1 MDDYQGSHAVR
12 LTSIVVN
19 DCPPISRFDV
29 AGLSDVVVIA
39 GPNGVGK
46 TRLLTRMMEYLSNP
60 QGYPGCVAS
69 IEATSED
76 ERAAWGVSM
85 LNLTDPSDARRY
97 LATLQANRRRRNLR
111 SSILQFESDRTI
123 QNLQPY
129 AFSWDITDPM
139 DEELGWNF
147 SFQSWKNRW
156 QDTVHSM
163 YRLIEHQKQSIANRA
178 VQLRKEGKGAMKLEF
193 DDPMTRFKEVFSLLL
208 APKTLADPSARRQ
221 ALEYEYNGEV
231 FDVSTL
237 SSGEREVVN
246 IAFDFLLRQPTDCIV
261 FFDEPELHL
270 HPELSHRLI
279 RTLRGIGSRN
289 QFVLSTHSPD
299 VITASLDKSVVFV
312 SPPRPDPATQSPAN
326 QAIPVAEDDETDHA
340 LRLLGQ
346 SIGIIALGKKLVLIE
361 GEQSSLDKEVYGSIV
376 RDRYPDLVMVPS
388 GGRHVIQSF
397 ELLREAVLSKTI
409 WGVEFFM
416 LCDRDSAPVV
426 PEGSAASARLRILS
440 RYHLEN
446 YFLDESTWA
455 TAFRNLESAGHWLRD
470 PAAIRARLRELARDL
485 ASYATALAV
494 TAQLRQESGNVDVMP
509 KACHGR
515 TLNDLVDLLTDRG
528 ASEQSRV
535 EAVLD
540 GSRISTAATEY
551 HESLMQSIEADD
563 DQWKALVPGKPLL
576 AQFAGAAGVHGGRMK
591 NLYLSVAGDQDTNPF
606 SEIDGIFSAFS
617 AT

>member
-1 MDDYQGSHAVR
+1 MR
-12 LTSIVVN
+12 LLSLVIN
-19 DCPPISRFDV
+19 DCPPIRRFEV

-46 TRLLTRMMEYLSNP
+46 TRLIARMMEYLSSP
-60 QGYPGCVAS
+60 QSYPNCVAM

-76 ERAAWGVSM
+76 ERVAWGVST
-85 LNLTDPSDARRY
+85 LNLTDPNDAQRY

-178 VQLRKEGKGAMKLEF
+178 VQLRKEGKGEMKLEF

-208 APKTLADPSARRQ
+208 APKTLVDPSARRQ
-221 ALEYEYNGEV
+221 ALEYEYNGAI

-246 IAFDFLLRQPTDCIV
+246 IAFDFLLRQPMDCIV

-279 RTLRGIGSRN
+279 RTLQGIGSRN

-312 SPPRPDPATQSPAN
+312 SPPRVDPTTQSPAN
-326 QAIPVAEDDETDHA
+326 QAIPVTEDDETDHA

-361 GEQSSLDKEVYGSIV
+361 GEQSSLDKDVYGSIV
-376 RDRYPDLVMVPS
+376 RDRYPELVMVPT

-416 LCDRDSAPVV
+416 LCDRDSAPAI
-426 PEGSAASARLRILS
+426 PDGSPLTARMRTLS

-446 YFLDESTWA
+446 YFLDEATWA
-455 TAFRNLESAGHWLRD
+455 TAFRDLESSSHWLRD
-470 PAAIRARLRELARDL
+470 PVAIRARLRELARDL

-494 TAQLRQESGNVDVMP
+494 TAQLRQEAGNIDIMP

-515 TLNDLVDLLTDRG
+515 SCDEVVDLLADRA
-528 ASEQSRV
+528 ASEQSRIGS
-535 EAVLD
+535 VLD
-540 GSRISTAATEY
+540 GARITTAATEY
-551 HESLMQSIEADD
+551 HASLIQSIEADD
-563 DQWKALVPGKPLL
+563 DKWKELVPGKPLL
-576 AQFAGAAGVHGGRMK
+576 AQFAGAAGVQGGRMK
-591 NLYLSVAGDQDTNPF
+591 NLYLSAAAAQDTNPF
-606 SEIDGIFSAFS
+606 SEIDNIFSAFS
-617 AT
+617 TM

>member
-1 MDDYQGSHAVR
+1 M
-12 LTSIVVN
+12 
-19 DCPPISRFDV
+19 
-29 AGLSDVVVIA
+29 
-39 GPNGVGK
+39 
-46 TRLLTRMMEYLSNP
+46 
-60 QGYPGCVAS
+60 
-69 IEATSED
+69 
-76 ERAAWGVSM
+76 
-85 LNLTDPSDARRY
+85 
-97 LATLQANRRRRNLR
+97 LQANRRRRNLR

-129 AFSWDITDPM
+129 AFTWDITDPM

-147 SFQSWKNRW
+147 SFQGWKNRW

-178 VQLRKEGKGAMKLEF
+178 VQLRKEGKAEMKLEF
-193 DDPMTRFKEVFSLLL
+193 ADPMTRFKDVFSQLL

-221 ALEYEYNGEV
+221 ALEYEYEGQV

-279 RTLRGIGSRN
+279 RTLQGIGARN

-312 SPPRPDPATQSPAN
+312 SPPRLDTATETPAN
-326 QAIPVAEDDETDHA
+326 QAIPVTEDEKTNQA

-346 SIGIIALGKKLVLIE
+346 SIGIIALGKRLVLIE
-361 GEQSSLDKEVYGSIV
+361 GEHSSLDKDVYGSIV
-376 RDRYPDLVMVPS
+376 RNRYPDLVMVPS
-388 GGRHVIQSF
+388 GGRHVLQSF
-397 ELLREAVLSKTI
+397 ELLTEAVLSKTI

-416 LCDRDSAPVV
+416 LCDRDSAPAV
-426 PEGSAASARLRILS
+426 SAASTASARLRILS

-446 YFLDESTWA
+446 FFLDEATWA
-455 TAFRNLESAGHWLRD
+455 RAFRDIESADHWLRD
-470 PAAIRARLRELARDL
+470 PARIKERLRQLARDL
-485 ASYATALAV
+485 ASYATALAM
-494 TAQLRQESGNVDVMP
+494 TARLRQESGNVDIMP

-515 TLNDLVDLLTDRG
+515 TLDEIVGLLTAKA
-528 ASEQSRV
+528 ASEKTRI
-535 EAVLD
+535 EGVLD
-540 GSRISTAATEY
+540 DVRIRSAATAY
-551 HESLMQSIEADD
+551 HEALVKSIEADD
-563 DQWKALVPGKPLL
+563 DHWKGLVPGKPLL
-576 AQFAGAAGVHGGRMK
+576 AQFASAAGVQGGRMK
-591 NLYLSVAGDQDTNPF
+591 NLYLSAARDQDPNPF

-617 AT
+617 DM